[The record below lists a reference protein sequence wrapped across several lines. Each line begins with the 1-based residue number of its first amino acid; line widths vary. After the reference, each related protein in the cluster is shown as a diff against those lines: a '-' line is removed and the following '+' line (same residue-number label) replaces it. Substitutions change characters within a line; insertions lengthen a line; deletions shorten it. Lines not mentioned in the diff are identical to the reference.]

1 MMSRCLN
8 WQKKSEIEDFSNHL
22 MPLPYQVRVNDLIG
36 KAEIRFNQ
44 RKSLQLRKPDF
55 LPQKLPYRKRAKIF
69 LRFSPKLFLS
79 LSPVCNGSVS
89 E

>member
-1 MMSRCLN
+1 MSRCLN

-55 LPQKLPYRKRAKIF
+55 LP
-69 LRFSPKLFLS
+69 
-79 LSPVCNGSVS
+79 
-89 E
+89 